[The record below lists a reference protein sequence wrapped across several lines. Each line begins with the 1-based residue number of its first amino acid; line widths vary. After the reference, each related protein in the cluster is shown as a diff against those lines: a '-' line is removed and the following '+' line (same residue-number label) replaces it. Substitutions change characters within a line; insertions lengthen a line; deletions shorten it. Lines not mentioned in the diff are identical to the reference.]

1 VIAEHY
7 KKQNKSQQSMDQ
19 LIHETK
25 EPFIKKKASAPEAT

>member
-1 VIAEHY
+1 MIAERCR
-7 KKQNKSQQSMDQ
+7 KRNKSQQSMDQ